1 MRRESENRSPNL
13 EGNSGD
19 FRLSPPPSRPL
30 RLRAR
35 AIVAILLA
43 GGLSG
48 RVVSAADTNT
58 ARVLTLSEAHAVAL
72 RLHPQVAAANYRAL
86 AAEQI
91 VQQTRAGFFPTA
103 NLYGTAAGADS
114 ENTRILAGVLNN
126 PSVMDRVAGG
136 LGIAQLLTD
145 FGRTANLT
153 ASSRFQAQAEKQNAA
168 TTREQVLLQVDA
180 SYFGTL
186 QAQAV
191 QRVAQQTFDT
201 RRLLLD
207 QVTVMASNGMKSELD
222 VSFAQVAL
230 EEGRLLLQK
239 AQNDSDAAR
248 AALSTALG
256 YHEYQPFQLVELT
269 LPASGAT
276 NDVYDLIQMALHDRP
291 EVLALRNQRDS
302 ALRLAQAEKDAR
314 YPTLAAVG
322 TAGGSPTHDGRLPD
336 NYAAG
341 GIQFSLPLFAGGL
354 YVARQR
360 EAELRA
366 QAAAE
371 MLRTEEDLVVRD
383 VRVAWLNL
391 NNALERL
398 RTTDQL
404 VKNAT
409 EAYNLADARYRNSL
423 SSIVELSQAQLAL
436 ISAQIANTTARYDV
450 LSQQSMLNY
459 QVGALR

>member
-1 MRRESENRSPNL
+1 ML
-13 EGNSGD
+13 M
-19 FRLSPPPSRPL
+19 
-30 RLRAR
+30 
-35 AIVAILLA
+35 A
-43 GGLSG
+43 GGLSV
-48 RVVSAADTNT
+48 RAAAAAETNT
-58 ARVLTLSEAHAVAL
+58 ASILTLSEAHSVAL

-114 ENTRILAGVLNN
+114 DNTRIMAGFLNN

-136 LGIAQLLTD
+136 LAVSQLLTD

-153 ASSRFQAQAEKQNAA
+153 ASSRFQAQAEKQNSAA
-168 TTREQVLLQVDA
+168 TREQVLLQVDA

-186 QAQAV
+186 QAEAV

-201 RRLLLD
+201 RQLLLD
-207 QVTVMASNGMKSELD
+207 QVSVMASNGIKSELD

-239 AQNDSDAAR
+239 TQNDTDAAR

-256 YHEYQPFQLVELT
+256 YHEYQPFQLVELN
-269 LPASGAT
+269 LPVSGAT
-276 NDVYDLIQMALHDRP
+276 NDVDGLIQVALRDRP
-291 EVLALRNQRDS
+291 EVLALRNQRDA
-302 ALRLAQAEKDAR
+302 ALRLAQADKDAR

-341 GIQFSLPLFAGGL
+341 GIQLSLPLFAGGL

-360 EAELRA
+360 EAELKA

-409 EAYNLADARYRNSL
+409 QAYNLADARYRNSL

-450 LSQQSMLNY
+450 LIQQSMLNY